1 LRVSS
6 RVSTLALCIK
16 LIYDVIF
23 EHVGETRRKSK
34 KKKSVSDDTV
44 AESMDVQEQQPTIT
58 DARYLLIDLLIE
70 LLIILNMFYKSFCS
84 SVHLF
89 FENLQITKLYSQF
102 LFQGTVPTLIWNLC
116 V

>member
-58 DARYLLIDLLIE
+58 DARYLLIE
-70 LLIILNMFYKSFCS
+70 LLIDVMLIKKKHVMVVCINL
-84 SVHLF
+84 HLLLH
-89 FENLQITKLYSQF
+89 ES
-102 LFQGTVPTLIWNLC
+102 GVIWC
-116 V
+116 

>member
-1 LRVSS
+1 
-6 RVSTLALCIK
+6 LALCIK
-16 LIYDVIF
+16 LIYDIIF

-58 DARYLLIDLLIE
+58 DARYLLIE
-70 LLIILNMFYKSFCS
+70 LLIILNMFHKSFCS

-102 LFQGTVPTLIWNLC
+102 LSQGTVPTLIWNLC